1 LSTQSLTLCGNSRM
15 LHKGRKMKEDVRSF
29 RVEEGEERLLG
40 LHGFDDSLERAIIPS
55 NTEPEL
61 VYA

>member
-1 LSTQSLTLCGNSRM
+1 M